1 MKRADTCTTSYN
13 LLVSSF
19 TEARRKA
26 MGEGRQGSES
36 MGWLVV
42 QVKDGD
48 SIGFALWRLLWLKQ
62 VPHV

>member
-1 MKRADTCTTSYN
+1 
-13 LLVSSF
+13 
-19 TEARRKA
+19 

-42 QVKDGD
+42 QMKDGD

-62 VPHV
+62 VLHV